1 MTDVEIEFVGG
12 PLDGVV
18 SCVRAMTIGQPP
30 GRFTIDVI
38 TPGGAALTAKVLD
51 QDDAVALG
59 REIFGP
65 LLSGANPHE
74 QPR

>member
-18 SCVRAMTIGQPP
+18 SCVRAMTTGQPP

-38 TPGGAALTAKVLD
+38 TPGGDGHDNHAYQAGSEPNAC
-51 QDDAVALG
+51 G
-59 REIFGP
+59 RWSYEYAGIR
-65 LLSGANPHE
+65 S
-74 QPR
+74 R